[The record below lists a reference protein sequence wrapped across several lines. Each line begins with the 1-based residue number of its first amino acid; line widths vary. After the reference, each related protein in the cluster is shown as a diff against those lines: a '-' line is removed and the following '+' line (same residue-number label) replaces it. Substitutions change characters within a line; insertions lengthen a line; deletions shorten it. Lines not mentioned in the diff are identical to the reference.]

1 MIKFILVM
9 KFTNVIQDNL
19 SKNYLVIY
27 EIILI
32 DPIYLIEK
40 IITDSYFSM
49 PNQSMPLASLLEMY
63 ALVGSG

>member
-1 MIKFILVM
+1 MIKFHLVM
-9 KFTNVIQDNL
+9 KLINVIQENL

-49 PNQSMPLASLLEMY
+49 PNQSMPLASL
-63 ALVGSG
+63 

>member
-1 MIKFILVM
+1 M
-9 KFTNVIQDNL
+9 KLINVIQENL

-49 PNQSMPLASLLEMY
+49 PNQSMPLASL
-63 ALVGSG
+63 